1 MTSFLRIIIYR
12 NKFWA
17 YLIFIVL
24 IGLTLQLLTSAIVIN
39 QSLGNARIEA
49 ANAFSRIENDFQN
62 DTDRIEAYLQRIYSS
77 QALMK
82 DTQYFMSP
90 TIDQYLTNKLLNSPY
105 SEQEQLSFPEDV
117 KTYLYNW
124 VQGDIMQVSVHS
136 ERSGNVILFDNKGIP
151 SYRFGLSNNDEI
163 FQESIQKGFVYR
175 KKLFQTSEGSGEIRF
190 LVSSERIFSSVGN
203 YKLGKAAAVNAA
215 GDVYLIG
222 NGSVEM
228 VQRAAAKR
236 DTHGFVFD
244 NSLTPIFYVTFSS
257 SKFNYKFVS
266 TIDLGTLIR
275 QQSSVLFMLFFV
287 ILTAI
292 VSVLL
297 LVVYNLRDDARFLH
311 RIIQSINRVKT
322 ADFTPNKPARY
333 RRNEYGMIAREVDD
347 MIRQLDRHIHNEF
360 ILKLK
365 QQEAEM
371 KALQHQINPHFLYNT
386 LEVIRSTALVNQD
399 EYTADAIATL
409 GALYREIVQKDNIIT
424 IGSELEL
431 LKKYLKIM
439 EFKYPDLFY
448 YQIDVLE
455 SIQELPTI
463 KFWMQTLAENFF
475 VHGFS
480 MEKEFNLFIV
490 TGREEKDFYRL
501 EFIDNGISIEEER
514 LADIRN
520 ALSSNYGAHTKSIG
534 LYNVYTR
541 LKFYYREGLSI
552 SIENNDEAGV
562 KISVQISKE
571 VISDV
576 QAVNR

>member
-1 MTSFLRIIIYR
+1 MNTLLSITIYR

-24 IGLTLQLLTSAIVIN
+24 VGLTLQVLTSAIVIN

-49 ANAFSRIENDFQN
+49 ANAFSRIENNFQS
-62 DTDRIEAYLQRIYSS
+62 DTDRIEAYLQRLYSN

-90 TIDQYLTNKLLNSPY
+90 TIGQYLTNRLLNNPY
-105 SEQEQLSFPEDV
+105 SQEELLSFPEDV
-117 KTYLYNW
+117 KTYLYHW
-124 VQGDIMQVSVHS
+124 AQGDIMQVSVHS
-136 ERSGNVILFDNKGIP
+136 AQSGNVILFDNNGIP
-151 SYRFGLSNNDEI
+151 SYQFGLSNEDEI
-163 FQESIQKGFVYR
+163 FQESIQKGFVFR
-175 KKLFQTSEGSGEIRF
+175 KKLFQSSEGSGEIRF
-190 LVSSERIFSSVGN
+190 QVSSERIFSSVSN

-222 NGSVEM
+222 SGNMKTKQEHSV
-228 VQRAAAKR
+228 QLAIANK
-236 DTHGFVFD
+236 DTHGFIFD
-244 NSLTPIFYVTFSS
+244 NSLTPIFYDTFSS
-257 SKFNYKFVS
+257 SKFNYRFVS

-275 QQSSVLFMLFFV
+275 QQSSVLFKLFSV
-287 ILTAI
+287 ILTAM

-311 RIIQSINRVKT
+311 RIIQSIKRVKT
-322 ADFTPNKPARY
+322 ADFTRNKPARY

-347 MIRQLDRHIHNEF
+347 MIHQLDKHIRNEF
-360 ILKLK
+360 VLKLK

-399 EYTADAIATL
+399 AHTADAIATL
-409 GALYREIVQKDNIIT
+409 GALYREIVQKDNIIS
-424 IGSELEL
+424 IGSELDL
-431 LKKYLKIM
+431 LQKYLKIM
-439 EFKYPDLFY
+439 EFKYPDHFY
-448 YQIDVLE
+448 YQIDVEDSVL
-455 SIQELPTI
+455 ELPTI

-480 MEKEFNLFIV
+480 IEKEFNLFIV
-490 TGREEKDFYRL
+490 KGWEDKNFYNL
-501 EFIDNGISIEEER
+501 EFIDNGISIEEDR
-514 LADIRN
+514 LADIRY
-520 ALSSNYGAHTKSIG
+520 ALSSNYGANTKSIG

-541 LKFYYREGLSI
+541 LKYYYEEGLSI
-552 SIENNDEAGV
+552 NIDNNAEAGV

-571 VISDV
+571 VRGD
-576 QAVNR
+576 

>member
-1 MTSFLRIIIYR
+1 M
-12 NKFWA
+12 
-17 YLIFIVL
+17 
-24 IGLTLQLLTSAIVIN
+24 LTSAIVIN

-49 ANAFSRIENDFQN
+49 ANAFSSIESDFQN
-62 DTDRIEAYLQRIYSS
+62 DTDRIEAYIQRIYSN

-90 TIDQYLTNKLLNSPY
+90 TIDQYLTKKLLNNPY
-105 SEQEQLSFPEDV
+105 SEQELLSFPEDV

-124 VQGDIMQVSVHS
+124 AQGDIMQISVHS
-136 ERSGNVILFDNKGIP
+136 KHGGNVMLFDNKGIP
-151 SYRFGLSNNDEI
+151 SYQFGKSNDDEI

-175 KKLFQTSEGSGEIRF
+175 KKLFHTSEGTGEIRF
-190 LVSSERIFSSVGN
+190 LVSSERIFSRVSN
-203 YKLGKAAAVNAA
+203 YQLGKAAAVNAA

-222 NGSVEM
+222 NGNM
-228 VQRAAAKR
+228 KIVQQAIARK

-244 NSLTPIFYVTFSS
+244 NLLSPTFYVTFSS
-257 SKFNYKFVS
+257 SKFNYKLVS

-275 QQSSVLFMLFFV
+275 KESSVLFMLFFV

-360 ILKLK
+360 VLKLK

-399 EYTADAIATL
+399 AHTADAIATL

-431 LKKYLKIM
+431 LQKYLKIM

-448 YQIDVLE
+448 YQIDVSE
-455 SIQELPTI
+455 SILELPTI

-490 TGREEKDFYRL
+490 TGREDNDFYKL
-501 EFIDNGISIEEER
+501 EFIDNGISIEEVR
-514 LADIRN
+514 LADIRK
-520 ALSSNYGAHTKSIG
+520 ALSSNYGANTKSIG
-534 LYNVYTR
+534 LYNVCTR
-541 LKFYYREGLSI
+541 LKYFYRDGLSI
-552 SIENNDEAGV
+552 SVDNNIEAGV

>member
-1 MTSFLRIIIYR
+1 MTTFLRIIIYR

-24 IGLTLQLLTSAIVIN
+24 IGFTLHVLTSAIVIN

-49 ANAFSRIENDFQN
+49 ANAFSRIENNFQN
-62 DTDRIEAYLQRIYSS
+62 DTDRIEAYIQRIYSN

-90 TIDQYLTNKLLNSPY
+90 TVGQYLTNRLLNNPY
-105 SEQEQLSFPEDV
+105 SEQELLSFPEDV

-124 VQGDIMQVSVHS
+124 AQGDITQVSVHS
-136 ERSGNVILFDNKGIP
+136 EHNGNVILFDNKGIP
-151 SYRFGLSNNDEI
+151 SYQFGLSNEDEI
-163 FQESIQKGFVYR
+163 FQESLQKGFVYR
-175 KKLFQTSEGSGEIRF
+175 KKLFQRSEGSGEIRF
-190 LVSSERIFSSVGN
+190 LVSSERIFSSVSN
-203 YKLGKAAAVNAA
+203 YQLDKAAAVNAS
-215 GDVYLIG
+215 GDIFLIG
-222 NGSVEM
+222 NGNM
-228 VQRAAAKR
+228 KIVQRAIANK
-236 DTHGFVFD
+236 DSHGLIFD
-244 NSLTPIFYVTFSS
+244 DSLAPIFYDTFSS

-311 RIIQSINRVKT
+311 RIIQSIKRVKT

-360 ILKLK
+360 VLKLK

-399 EYTADAIATL
+399 AHTADAIATL

-431 LKKYLKIM
+431 LQKYLKIM
-439 EFKYPDLFY
+439 EFKYPDHFY
-448 YQIDVLE
+448 YQIDVSE
-455 SIQELPTI
+455 SVMALPTI

-480 MEKEFNLFIV
+480 IEKEFNLFIV
-490 TGREEKDFYRL
+490 TGWEDLDFYKL
-501 EFIDNGISIEEER
+501 EFIDNGITIEDDR
-514 LADIRN
+514 LDDIRTT
-520 ALSSNYGAHTKSIG
+520 LSSNYGANTKSIG
-534 LYNVYTR
+534 LYNVYNR
-541 LKFYYREGLSI
+541 LKYYYQEGLSI
-552 SIENNDEAGV
+552 SIDNNDEAGV

-571 VISDV
+571 VIRDV
-576 QAVNR
+576 QAPDR

>member
-1 MTSFLRIIIYR
+1 MNTLLSITIYR

-24 IGLTLQLLTSAIVIN
+24 VGLTLQVLTSAIVIN

-49 ANAFSRIENDFQN
+49 ANAFSRIENNFQS
-62 DTDRIEAYLQRIYSS
+62 DTDRIEAYLQRIYSN

-90 TIDQYLTNKLLNSPY
+90 TIGQYLTNRLLNTPY
-105 SEQEQLSFPEDV
+105 SQEELLSFPEDV
-117 KTYLYNW
+117 KTYLYHW
-124 VQGDIMQVSVHS
+124 AQGDIMQISVHS
-136 ERSGNVILFDNKGIP
+136 AQSGNVILFDNNGIP
-151 SYRFGLSNNDEI
+151 SYQFGLSNDDEI
-163 FQESIQKGFVYR
+163 FQESIQKGFVFR
-175 KKLFQTSEGSGEIRF
+175 KKLFQSSEGSGEIRF
-190 LVSSERIFSSVGN
+190 QVSSERIFSSVSN

-222 NGSVEM
+222 SGNMKTKQEHSV
-228 VQRAAAKR
+228 QLAIANK
-236 DTHGFVFD
+236 DTHGFIFD
-244 NSLTPIFYVTFSS
+244 NSLTPIFYDTFSS
-257 SKFNYKFVS
+257 SKFNYRFVS

-275 QQSSVLFMLFFV
+275 QQSSVLFKLFSV
-287 ILTAI
+287 ILTAM

-311 RIIQSINRVKT
+311 RIIQSIKRVKT
-322 ADFTPNKPARY
+322 ADFTRNKPARY

-347 MIRQLDRHIHNEF
+347 MIHQLDKHIRNEF
-360 ILKLK
+360 VLKLK

-399 EYTADAIATL
+399 AHTADAIATL
-409 GALYREIVQKDNIIT
+409 GALYREIVQKDNIIS

-431 LKKYLKIM
+431 LQKYLKIM
-439 EFKYPDLFY
+439 EFKYPDHFY
-448 YQIDVLE
+448 YQIDVEDSVL
-455 SIQELPTI
+455 ELPTI

-480 MEKEFNLFIV
+480 IEKEFNLFIV
-490 TGREEKDFYRL
+490 KGWEDKNFYNL
-501 EFIDNGISIEEER
+501 EFIDNGISIEEDR
-514 LADIRN
+514 LADIRY
-520 ALSSNYGAHTKSIG
+520 ALSSNYGANTKSIG

-541 LKFYYREGLSI
+541 LKYYYEEGLSI
-552 SIENNDEAGV
+552 NIDNNAEAGV

-571 VISDV
+571 VRGD
-576 QAVNR
+576 